1 MIRDCVI
8 YWCDWLKDLDYIHL
22 FYQVVEYS
30 KVFWERFKE
39 LQDSERIESQI
50 EKGEVQII
58 FLNGLA
64 LMLPNVL

>member
-1 MIRDCVI
+1 M
-8 YWCDWLKDLDYIHL
+8 
-22 FYQVVEYS
+22 VEYS

-58 FLNGLA
+58 FLNRLA
-64 LMLPNVL
+64 LMLPNDL

>member
-1 MIRDCVI
+1 M
-8 YWCDWLKDLDYIHL
+8 
-22 FYQVVEYS
+22 VEYS

-58 FLNGLA
+58 FLNRLA